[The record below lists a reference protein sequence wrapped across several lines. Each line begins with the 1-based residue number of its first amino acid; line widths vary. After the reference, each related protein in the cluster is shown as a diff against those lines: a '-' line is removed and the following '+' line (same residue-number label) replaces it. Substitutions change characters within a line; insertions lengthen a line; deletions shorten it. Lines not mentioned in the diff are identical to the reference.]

1 MDKLSREEVLHVAD
15 LGKLDL
21 SDEEIDKFSYQ
32 LKSLF
37 NEIDKINDININ
49 VEEGIFSPSDNKCE
63 LFSDEYTVFEK
74 PQELIDNA
82 PEKLEN
88 FIEVAGVFDE

>member
-1 MDKLSREEVLHVAD
+1 MNKLTKDEVLHIAD
-15 LGKLDL
+15 LGKLEL
-21 SDEEIDKFSYQ
+21 TEEEVERFSSQ

-37 NEIDKINDININ
+37 NEINKVNEIKLD
-49 VEEGIFSPSDNKCE
+49 VEKGIFSPLDNKCE
-63 LFSDEYTVFEK
+63 LFSDEYTTFKEANK
-74 PQELIDNA
+74 LIENA

>member
-1 MDKLSREEVLHVAD
+1 MDKLTKEEVLHVAD

-21 SDEEIDKFSYQ
+21 SDEEIDRFSYQ
-32 LKSLF
+32 LKELF
-37 NEIDKINDININ
+37 NEIDKVNEIN
-49 VEEGIFSPSDNKCE
+49 VSAEEGIFSPLNNKCE
-63 LFSDEYTVFEK
+63 MFSDEHTTFETPNK
-74 PQELIDNA
+74 LIDNA

>member
-1 MDKLSREEVLHVAD
+1 MDKLTKEEVLHVAD
-15 LGKLDL
+15 LGKLEL
-21 SDEEIDKFSYQ
+21 SEEEVERFSYQ

-37 NEIDKINDININ
+37 NEIDKVNEID
-49 VEEGIFSPSDNKCE
+49 VKVKEGIFSPLDNECE
-63 LFSDEYTVFEK
+63 LFSDEYTVFDK
-74 PQELIDNA
+74 PNRLIDNA

>member
-1 MDKLSREEVLHVAD
+1 MDKLTKEEVLHVAD

-21 SDEEIDKFSYQ
+21 SDEEIDRFSYQ
-32 LKSLF
+32 LKELF
-37 NEIDKINDININ
+37 NEIDKVNEINVS
-49 VEEGIFSPSDNKCE
+49 VEEGIFSPLNNECE
-63 LFSDEYTVFEK
+63 MFSDDYKTFDGPER
-74 PQELIDNA
+74 LIENA

>member
-1 MDKLSREEVLHVAD
+1 MDKLTKEEVLHVAD

-21 SDEEIDKFSYQ
+21 NDEEIERFSYQ

-37 NEIDKINDININ
+37 NEIDKVNEID
-49 VEEGIFSPSDNKCE
+49 VSVKEGIFSPLNNECE
-63 LFSDEYTVFEK
+63 MFSDEYIVFENPNK
-74 PQELIDNA
+74 LIENA

>member
-1 MDKLSREEVLHVAD
+1 MDKLTKEEVLHVAD
-15 LGKLDL
+15 LGKLKL
-21 SDEEIDKFSYQ
+21 SDEEIDRFSYQ

-37 NEIDKINDININ
+37 NEIDKVNEIN
-49 VEEGIFSPSDNKCE
+49 VSAEEGIFSPLSNKCE
-63 LFSDEYTVFEK
+63 MFSDEYTTFEK
-74 PQELIDNA
+74 PNNLIDNA

>member
-1 MDKLSREEVLHVAD
+1 MLREEEVLHVAD

-21 SDEEIDKFSYQ
+21 TEEEIDRFSYQ

-37 NEIDKINDININ
+37 NEIDKVNEIDVS
-49 VEEGIFSPSDNKCE
+49 VEEGMISPLDNKCD
-63 LFSDEYTVFEK
+63 LFEDEYTISQNTDK
-74 PQELIDNA
+74 LIENA
-82 PEKLEN
+82 PERLEN

>member
-1 MDKLSREEVLHVAD
+1 MDKLTKEEVLHVAD

-21 SDEEIDKFSYQ
+21 SDEEIDRFSYQ
-32 LKSLF
+32 LKELF
-37 NEIDKINDININ
+37 NEIDKVNEIN
-49 VEEGIFSPSDNKCE
+49 VSAEEGIFSPLNNKCE
-63 LFSDEYTVFEK
+63 MFSDEHTTFEN
-74 PQELIDNA
+74 PNRLIDNA